1 MNPAK
6 LDLEIYQG
14 SIFRKGFQWKIQ
26 STDLPMDL
34 TDCQIKMQ
42 IKESACSE
50 VALIELTTTNGK
62 IVIESAIDGKWTIE
76 ILSADTATL
85 SPIRYVYDMDIT
97 FPSGDVFTVCRGIIK
112 VIEDVT
118 V

>member
-14 SIFRKGFQWKIQ
+14 STFRKGFQWKIQ

-34 TDCQIKMQ
+34 TGCQIKMQ
-42 IKESACSE
+42 IKESACSNT
-50 VALIELTTTNGK
+50 AIIECSTANGGA
-62 IVIESAIDGKWTIE
+62 VFESEIDAKWYVE
-76 ILSADTATL
+76 ILPEDTMLL
-85 SPIRYVYDMDIT
+85 SPIRYAYDMDVI
-97 FPSGDVFTVCRGIIK
+97 FPSGDVYTIARGTIK
-112 VIEDVT
+112 VIAQVT